1 MPKNKKPNR
10 KPGIKKNLTKRKG
23 PDNSNSEHADDNVK
37 GARSAQKNFGGPKS
51 SGTSMSPAMNRGAA
65 RGG

>member
-10 KPGIKKNLTKRKG
+10 KPGTKTNLKKRKG
-23 PDNSNSEHADDNVK
+23 ADNSDSGQTDDNVRDAK
-37 GARSAQKNFGGPKS
+37 SAQKNFGGPKS
-51 SGTSMSPAMNRGAA
+51 SRSGISPAMNRGAA